1 MGESIGTYTP
11 IEDLK
16 EWDNNPRHNDHAVD
30 EVAKSIKRFGFASP
44 IIARKEDNM
53 VIAGH
58 TRLAAAR
65 SLGLDTV
72 PVRFVDL
79 DPTEAQLLA
88 LADNKIGEIAEWD
101 QDLLSEVLT
110 DLKDEDLSGIGFS
123 DAELEELIQEAQ
135 FEPLDN
141 VIEGDLDD
149 EDWDQMPAESVKI
162 AKAGGVYQIG
172 GQQVACGDCV
182 EVMRSLPDNSVDS
195 IVTDPPYGISF
206 MGRSWDTF
214 DKKQFGHA
222 GEEGQNDLK
231 VKKGFNTLP
240 RYQSEGMY
248 AFFLEWSKECLRV
261 LRPGG
266 HLIAFSATRSVH
278 RMASAIE
285 DAGFEIRDQL
295 GWCYYSGF
303 PKSMDISKQIDK
315 MRHSE
320 DQKLKVTKWLNA
332 KIKQSKKTHKEILQ
346 HFNFNSGSGQIGHW
360 TALSKGAQPSIPT
373 LDQIDILL
381 EFLSVNEIPEEID
394 FLIHKLNSEKNKPSP
409 NWEKRQIT
417 GQHDQPAAAVVWRNN
432 YDSKSNKEAIS
443 KEKRDNP
450 YLKEAQYWEGW
461 GTALKPAYEP
471 CVLARKPIAEKN
483 VASQVLKTGTGAINI
498 DACRFGY
505 GDPCWIGPKDFD
517 GRGTHSRKI
526 TSSLIN
532 VGAYGQHKD
541 YITKGQKAGRWP
553 ANLYQCP
560 KPSRSEREEGLTDLE
575 SKAGFEAVNRKEGS
589 AGVDNPRAGAGRTAG
604 EVKNFHPT
612 VKPVNLMRWL
622 VRLVTPVNGL
632 VLEPFLGSGTTG
644 VASSLEGF
652 RSIGIEREPDYADIC
667 LQRIKNAEGVDIV
680 EIDGLKIERL
690 EEDVCLDEQS

>member
-1 MGESIGTYTP
+1 MDENESIGTYTP
-11 IEDLK
+11 ISDLK
-16 EWDNNPRHNDHAVD
+16 EWKNNPRKNDHAVE

-65 SLGLDTV
+65 SLGLVTV

-88 LADNKIGEIAEWD
+88 LADNKIGEIADWD

-110 DLKDEDLSGIGFS
+110 DLKDADLTGIGFS
-123 DAELEELIQEAQ
+123 DAELEELIEEAQ
-135 FEPLDN
+135 IDQLDN

-149 EDWDQMPAESVKI
+149 QDWDQIPTESVKI
-162 AKAGGVYQIG
+162 AKTGGVYQIG

-182 EVMRSLPDNSVDS
+182 EVMRSLPDNSIDS

-206 MGRSWDTF
+206 MSKDF
-214 DKKQFGHA
+214 DSPSKMLGQMSTGHEQRGA
-222 GEEGQNDLK
+222 FAYGGTHSRGYADNDNEIFQAWSQRWL
-231 VKKGFNTLP
+231 T
-240 RYQSEGMY
+240 E
-248 AFFLEWSKECLRV
+248 AFRV
-261 LRPGG
+261 LKDGG
-266 HLIAFSATRSVH
+266 HIIAFAATRTVH
-278 RMASAIE
+278 RLTVAVE
-285 DAGFEIRDQL
+285 DAGFEIRDQI

-315 MRHSE
+315 MAGAEREVVGEKQSG
-320 DQKLKVTKWLNA
+320 LSGGR
-332 KIKQSKKTHKEILQ
+332 KIKGQRVTV
-346 HFNFNSGSGQIGHW
+346 GSFTDSRNENGM
-360 TALSKGAQPSIPT
+360 
-373 LDQIDILL
+373 
-381 EFLSVNEIPEEID
+381 VNIT
-394 FLIHKLNSEKNKPSP
+394 KPA
-409 NWEKRQIT
+409 T
-417 GQHDQPAAAVVWRNN
+417 
-432 YDSKSNKEAIS
+432 
-443 KEKRDNP
+443 
-450 YLKEAQYWEGW
+450 KEAQYWHGW

-471 CVLARKPIAEKN
+471 CILARKPIAEKN

-505 GDPCWIGPKDFD
+505 GDPCWIGPQHD
-517 GRGTHSRKI
+517 HSDQWNNPTIGSTQAFTYGEMGQRDLDLKNDI
-526 TSSLIN
+526 SS
-532 VGAYGQHKD
+532 YRP
-541 YITKGQKAGRWP
+541 KGGRWP

-575 SKAGFEAVNRKEGS
+575 AIAGFEAVNRKEGS

-622 VRLVTPVNGL
+622 IRLVTPVNGL

-644 VASSLEGF
+644 VASSLESF
-652 RSIGIEREPDYADIC
+652 RSIGIEMDSDYADIC
-667 LQRIKNAEGVDIV
+667 IQRISHAEGAEIV
-680 EIDGLKIERL
+680 EIDKLKIERL
-690 EEDVCLDEQS
+690 EEETWPADQS

>member
-16 EWDNNPRHNDHAVD
+16 EWDNNPRNNDHAVD

-110 DLKDEDLSGIGFS
+110 DLKDEDLSGLGFS
-123 DAELEELIQEAQ
+123 DAELEELIEEAQ

-141 VIEGDLDD
+141 VIEEDLED
-149 EDWDQMPAESVKI
+149 EDWDQMPDQSVKI

-195 IVTDPPYGISF
+195 IVTDPPYGIGF
-206 MGRSWDTF
+206 MGKGWD
-214 DKKQFGHA
+214 HSVPS
-222 GEEGQNDLK
+222 EEW
-231 VKKGFNTLP
+231 
-240 RYQSEGMY
+240 
-248 AFFLEWSKECLRV
+248 AKECLRV
-261 LRPGG
+261 LKDGG
-266 HLIAFSATRSVH
+266 HLICFAATRTVH
-278 RMASAIE
+278 RLAVAVE

-315 MRHSE
+315 MAGAERE
-320 DQKLKVTKWLNA
+320 VVKKDGRTA
-332 KIKQSKKTHKEILQ
+332 K
-346 HFNFNSGSGQIGHW
+346 
-360 TALSKGAQPSIPT
+360 
-373 LDQIDILL
+373 
-381 EFLSVNEIPEEID
+381 
-394 FLIHKLNSEKNKPSP
+394 
-409 NWEKRQIT
+409 
-417 GQHDQPAAAVVWRNN
+417 
-432 YDSKSNKEAIS
+432 
-443 KEKRDNP
+443 
-450 YLKEAQYWEGW
+450 KEAQYWQGW

-505 GDPCWIGPKDFD
+505 GDPCWIGKAEWTGDPKGDPSLSKYTSHVDFL
-517 GRGTHSRKI
+517 RGCPS
-526 TSSLIN
+526 
-532 VGAYGQHKD
+532 HKRGSMHD
-541 YITKGQKAGRWP
+541 LGRWP

-575 SKAGFEAVNRKEGS
+575 AKVSPAVQHQKDTKPNKWEKGIN
-589 AGVDNPRAGAGRTAG
+589 DPRAGTGRTAG

-612 VKPVNLMRWL
+612 VKPVDLMRWL

-680 EIDGLKIERL
+680 EIEALKIERL

>member
-16 EWDNNPRHNDHAVD
+16 EWENNPRHNDHAVA

-44 IIARKEDNM
+44 IIARQEDNM

-88 LADNKIGEIAEWD
+88 LADNKIGELADWD
-101 QDLLSEVLT
+101 QDLLSEILT
-110 DLKDEDLSGIGFS
+110 DLKDEDLSGLGFS
-123 DAELEELIQEAQ
+123 DAELEELIEEAH

-141 VIEGDLDD
+141 LIEEDLED

-172 GQQVACGDCV
+172 GQQVACGDCI

-261 LRPGG
+261 LKDGG

-303 PKSMDISKQIDK
+303 PKSMNISKQIDK
-315 MRHSE
+315 MAGAERE
-320 DQKLKVTKWLNA
+320 VVGYQKLTGTARSTPAITSSADGGYDIKKDQTPITK
-332 KIKQSKKTHKEILQ
+332 
-346 HFNFNSGSGQIGHW
+346 
-360 TALSKGAQPSIPT
+360 
-373 LDQIDILL
+373 
-381 EFLSVNEIPEEID
+381 
-394 FLIHKLNSEKNKPSP
+394 
-409 NWEKRQIT
+409 
-417 GQHDQPAAAVVWRNN
+417 PAT
-432 YDSKSNKEAIS
+432 
-443 KEKRDNP
+443 
-450 YLKEAQYWEGW
+450 KEAQYWQGW

-505 GDPCWIGPKDFD
+505 GDPCWIGPNEKEWSFKHTGRVD
-517 GRGTHSRKI
+517 GSGATLTTAAREGLQ
-526 TSSLIN
+526 SSDP
-532 VGAYGQHKD
+532 K
-541 YITKGQKAGRWP
+541 GRWP

-560 KPSRSEREEGLTDLE
+560 KPSRSEREEGLADLE

-589 AGVDNPRAGAGRTAG
+589 AGVDNPRAGAGRTAS

-622 VRLVTPVNGL
+622 IRLVTPVNGL

-644 VASSLEGF
+644 VAASLEGF
-652 RSIGIEREPDYADIC
+652 RSIGIEREADYADIC
-667 LQRIKNAEGVDIV
+667 LQRIKNAEDADIL

>member
-1 MGESIGTYTP
+1 MDENESIGTYTP
-11 IEDLK
+11 ISDLK
-16 EWDNNPRHNDHAVD
+16 EWKNNPRKNDHAVE

-44 IIARKEDNM
+44 IIARKKDKM

-65 SLGLDTV
+65 VLNIDVV

-88 LADNKIGEIAEWD
+88 LADNKIGEIADWD

-110 DLKDEDLSGIGFS
+110 DLKDADLTGIGFS
-123 DAELEELIQEAQ
+123 DAELDELIQEAQ
-135 FEPLDN
+135 VDQLDN

-149 EDWDQMPAESVKI
+149 QDWDQMPSESVKI
-162 AKAGGVYQIG
+162 AKTGGVYQIG

-195 IVTDPPYGISF
+195 IVTDAPYGIGF
-206 MGRSWDTF
+206 MSRDWD
-214 DKKQFGHA
+214 HSVPS
-222 GEEGQNDLK
+222 EEWA
-231 VKKGFNTLP
+231 
-240 RYQSEGMY
+240 R
-248 AFFLEWSKECLRV
+248 ECLRV
-261 LRPGG
+261 LKDGG
-266 HLIAFSATRSVH
+266 HLICFAATRTVH
-278 RMASAIE
+278 RLAVAVE

-315 MRHSE
+315 MNGRSPKPDDDFREYLRSAIKKANLTQKDIDRHCGTNGMVGHWVGRSQPE
-320 DQKLKVTKWLNA
+320 YPTLEHWEKM
-332 KIKQSKKTHKEILQ
+332 KEILD
-346 HFNFNSGSGQIGHW
+346 
-360 TALSKGAQPSIPT
+360 
-373 LDQIDILL
+373 LDDRYD
-381 EFLSVNEIPEEID
+381 EEIKRVEAEREVVGSKKSSLGGTVACGERD
-394 FLIHKLNSEKNKPSP
+394 ADLIEYHKNKSFD
-409 NWEKRQIT
+409 IT
-417 GQHDQPAAAVVWRNN
+417 KPAT
-432 YDSKSNKEAIS
+432 
-443 KEKRDNP
+443 
-450 YLKEAQYWEGW
+450 KEAQYWEGW

-483 VASQVLKTGTGAINI
+483 VASQVLKSGTGAINI

-505 GDPCWIGPKDFD
+505 GDPCWIGPQDPAMPAGRIRNKRGHFESNKDQNYKMVEAPKP
-517 GRGTHSRKI
+517 HA
-526 TSSLIN
+526 L
-532 VGAYGQHKD
+532 
-541 YITKGQKAGRWP
+541 GRWP

-560 KPSRSEREEGLTDLE
+560 KPSRSEREQGLADLE
-575 SKAGFEAVNRKEGS
+575 AIAGFDAVNRKEGS

-622 VRLVTPVNGL
+622 IRLVTPVNGL

-652 RSIGIEREPDYADIC
+652 RSIGIEKDSDYADIC
-667 LQRIKNAEGVDIV
+667 LQRISHAAGAEIV
-680 EIDGLKIERL
+680 EIDKLKIERL
-690 EEDVCLDEQS
+690 EEETWPADQS

>member
-88 LADNKIGEIAEWD
+88 LADNKIGELADWD
-101 QDLLSEVLT
+101 QDLLSEILT

-123 DAELEELIQEAQ
+123 DAELQELIEEAQ

-141 VIEGDLDD
+141 VIEEDLED
-149 EDWDQMPAESVKI
+149 EDWDQMPDQSVKI

-195 IVTDPPYGISF
+195 IVTDAPYGIGF
-206 MGRSWDTF
+206 MSRDWD
-214 DKKQFGHA
+214 HSVPS
-222 GEEGQNDLK
+222 EEWA
-231 VKKGFNTLP
+231 
-240 RYQSEGMY
+240 R
-248 AFFLEWSKECLRV
+248 ECLRV
-261 LRPGG
+261 LKDGG
-266 HLIAFSATRSVH
+266 HLICFAATRTVH
-278 RMASAIE
+278 RLAVAVE

-303 PKSMDISKQIDK
+303 PKSMDISKQLDK
-315 MRHSE
+315 MAGAEREVVS
-320 DQKLKVTKWLNA
+320 DVLK
-332 KIKQSKKTHKEILQ
+332 
-346 HFNFNSGSGQIGHW
+346 SGQKRNSMAGDFVGEYYI
-360 TALSKGAQPSIPT
+360 TKPT
-373 LDQIDILL
+373 
-381 EFLSVNEIPEEID
+381 
-394 FLIHKLNSEKNKPSP
+394 
-409 NWEKRQIT
+409 T
-417 GQHDQPAAAVVWRNN
+417 
-432 YDSKSNKEAIS
+432 
-443 KEKRDNP
+443 
-450 YLKEAQYWEGW
+450 KEAQYWEGW

-505 GDPCWIGPKDFD
+505 GDPCWIGPQNDHSKDWD
-517 GRGTHSRKI
+517 LDRKMGF
-526 TSSLIN
+526 SS
-532 VGAYGQHKD
+532 D
-541 YITKGQKAGRWP
+541 YVHGERDKLNLSNYKPKGGRWP

-622 VRLVTPVNGL
+622 IRLVTPVNGL

-680 EIDGLKIERL
+680 EIEALRIERL
-690 EEDVCLDEQS
+690 EEETWPEEQS

>member
-1 MGESIGTYTP
+1 MDENESIGTYTP
-11 IEDLK
+11 ISDLK
-16 EWDNNPRHNDHAVD
+16 EWKNNPRKNDHAVE

-65 SLGLDTV
+65 SLGLVTV

-88 LADNKIGEIAEWD
+88 LADNKIGEIADWD
-101 QDLLSEVLT
+101 EDLLSEVLT
-110 DLKDEDLSGIGFS
+110 DLKDADLTGIGFS
-123 DAELEELIQEAQ
+123 DAELDELIQEAQ
-135 FEPLDN
+135 VDQLDN

-149 EDWDQMPAESVKI
+149 QDWDQIPTESVKI
-162 AKAGGVYQIG
+162 AKTGGVYQIG

-195 IVTDPPYGISF
+195 IITDPPYGISF

-285 DAGFEIRDQL
+285 DAGFEIRDQI

-315 MRHSE
+315 MAGVKREIVGKGPDYGHTKITI
-320 DQKLKVTKWLNA
+320 DQKYGFSDKY
-332 KIKQSKKTHKEILQ
+332 
-346 HFNFNSGSGQIGHW
+346 
-360 TALSKGAQPSIPT
+360 
-373 LDQIDILL
+373 DIT
-381 EFLSVNEIPEEID
+381 
-394 FLIHKLNSEKNKPSP
+394 KPS
-409 NWEKRQIT
+409 T
-417 GQHDQPAAAVVWRNN
+417 
-432 YDSKSNKEAIS
+432 
-443 KEKRDNP
+443 
-450 YLKEAQYWEGW
+450 KEAQYWQGW

-498 DACRFGY
+498 DACRFSY
-505 GDPCWIGPKDFD
+505 GDPCWIGPQHD
-517 GRGTHSRKI
+517 HSDQWNNPTIGSTQAFTYGEMGQRDLDLKNDI
-526 TSSLIN
+526 SS
-532 VGAYGQHKD
+532 YRP
-541 YITKGQKAGRWP
+541 KGGRWP

-575 SKAGFEAVNRKEGS
+575 AIAGFEAVNRKEGS
-589 AGVDNPRAGAGRTAG
+589 AGVDNPRAGAGRTAS

-622 VRLVTPVNGL
+622 IRLVTPVNGL

-652 RSIGIEREPDYADIC
+652 RSIGIERDSDYADIC
-667 LQRIKNAEGVDIV
+667 IQRISHAEGAEIA
-680 EIDGLKIERL
+680 EIDKLKIERL
-690 EEDVCLDEQS
+690 EEETWPADQS

>member
-123 DAELEELIQEAQ
+123 DAELEELIEEAQ

-141 VIEGDLDD
+141 VIEGDLEDQ
-149 EDWDQMPAESVKI
+149 DWDQMPDQSVKI

-182 EVMRSLPDNSVDS
+182 EVMRSLPDNSIDS

-206 MGRSWDTF
+206 MSKDF
-214 DKKQFGHA
+214 DSPSKMLGQMSTGHEQRGA
-222 GEEGQNDLK
+222 FAYGGTHSRGYADNDNEI
-231 VKKGFNTLP
+231 F
-240 RYQSEGMY
+240 QAWSERWLTE
-248 AFFLEWSKECLRV
+248 AFRV
-261 LRPGG
+261 LKDGG
-266 HLIAFSATRSVH
+266 HIIAFAATRTVH
-278 RMASAIE
+278 RLAVAVE

-303 PKSMDISKQIDK
+303 PKSMDISKQLDK
-315 MRHSE
+315 MAGAEREVIGSKTNWGE
-320 DQKLKVTKWLNA
+320 ASQSTPNCANGSWDITK
-332 KIKQSKKTHKEILQ
+332 
-346 HFNFNSGSGQIGHW
+346 
-360 TALSKGAQPSIPT
+360 
-373 LDQIDILL
+373 
-381 EFLSVNEIPEEID
+381 
-394 FLIHKLNSEKNKPSP
+394 
-409 NWEKRQIT
+409 
-417 GQHDQPAAAVVWRNN
+417 PAT
-432 YDSKSNKEAIS
+432 
-443 KEKRDNP
+443 
-450 YLKEAQYWEGW
+450 KEAQYWQGW

-505 GDPCWIGPKDFD
+505 GDPCWIGPQNENL
-517 GRGTHSRKI
+517 SRHNNSSDNYSP
-526 TSSLIN
+526 TSYSLAPN
-532 VGAYGQHKD
+532 ERTLYNRSELAG
-541 YITKGQKAGRWP
+541 GRWP

-575 SKAGFEAVNRKEGS
+575 SESSAAVEYHGENSKALS
-589 AGVDNPRAGAGRTAG
+589 SPRAGAGRTAG

-622 VRLVTPVNGL
+622 IRLVTPVNGL

-680 EIDGLKIERL
+680 EIEALKIECL
-690 EEDVCLDEQS
+690 EEDVCLEEQS

>member
-123 DAELEELIQEAQ
+123 DTELEELIQEAQ

-141 VIEGDLDD
+141 VIEGDLED
-149 EDWDQMPAESVKI
+149 EDWDQMPDQSVKI

-195 IVTDPPYGISF
+195 IVTDAPYGIGF
-206 MGRSWDTF
+206 MSRDWD
-214 DKKQFGHA
+214 HSVPS
-222 GEEGQNDLK
+222 EEWA
-231 VKKGFNTLP
+231 
-240 RYQSEGMY
+240 R
-248 AFFLEWSKECLRV
+248 ECLRV
-261 LRPGG
+261 LKDGG
-266 HLIAFSATRSVH
+266 HLICFAATRTVH
-278 RMASAIE
+278 RLAVAVE

-315 MRHSE
+315 MAGAEREVVGLDRRYNEPSGIVSAGRSE
-320 DQKLKVTKWLNA
+320 RILIDR
-332 KIKQSKKTHKEILQ
+332 KIT
-346 HFNFNSGSGQIGHW
+346 
-360 TALSKGAQPSIPT
+360 
-373 LDQIDILL
+373 
-381 EFLSVNEIPEEID
+381 
-394 FLIHKLNSEKNKPSP
+394 KPS
-409 NWEKRQIT
+409 T
-417 GQHDQPAAAVVWRNN
+417 
-432 YDSKSNKEAIS
+432 
-443 KEKRDNP
+443 
-450 YLKEAQYWEGW
+450 KEAQYWQGW

-505 GDPCWIGPKDFD
+505 GDPCWIGPQEKPATMEASWSE
-517 GRGTHSRKI
+517 GRAG
-526 TSSLIN
+526 
-532 VGAYGQHKD
+532 VVYGKLD
-541 YITKGQKAGRWP
+541 YNAGEEWSGHLTGRWP

-575 SKAGFEAVNRKEGS
+575 AKVPPAVQHQKDTKPNKWEKGIN
-589 AGVDNPRAGAGRTAG
+589 DPRAGTGRTAG

-622 VRLVTPVNGL
+622 IRLVTPVNGL

-680 EIDGLKIERL
+680 EIEALKIERL

>member
-16 EWDNNPRHNDHAVD
+16 EWDNNPRNNDHAVD

-110 DLKDEDLSGIGFS
+110 DLKDEDLSGLGFS
-123 DAELEELIQEAQ
+123 DAELEELIEEAQ

-141 VIEGDLDD
+141 VIEEDLED

-195 IVTDPPYGISF
+195 IVTDPPYGIGF
-206 MGRSWDTF
+206 MGKGWD
-214 DKKQFGHA
+214 HSVPS
-222 GEEGQNDLK
+222 EEWA
-231 VKKGFNTLP
+231 
-240 RYQSEGMY
+240 R
-248 AFFLEWSKECLRV
+248 ECLRV
-261 LRPGG
+261 LKDGG
-266 HLIAFSATRSVH
+266 HLICFAATRTVH
-278 RMASAIE
+278 RLAVAVE

-315 MRHSE
+315 IAGAERE
-320 DQKLKVTKWLNA
+320 VVA
-332 KIKQSKKTHKEILQ
+332 HKEASQKGVSIAEDR
-346 HFNFNSGSGQIGHW
+346 SVVGAGSFGE
-360 TALSKGAQPSIPT
+360 AKVIPIT
-373 LDQIDILL
+373 
-381 EFLSVNEIPEEID
+381 
-394 FLIHKLNSEKNKPSP
+394 KP
-409 NWEKRQIT
+409 T
-417 GQHDQPAAAVVWRNN
+417 T
-432 YDSKSNKEAIS
+432 
-443 KEKRDNP
+443 
-450 YLKEAQYWEGW
+450 KEAQYWQGW

-505 GDPCWIGPKDFD
+505 GDPCWIGPQNKAE
-517 GRGTHSRKI
+517 
-526 TSSLIN
+526 TSDL
-532 VGAYGQHKD
+532 
-541 YITKGQKAGRWP
+541 GRWP

-589 AGVDNPRAGAGRTAG
+589 SSLLSPRAGAGRTAG

-667 LQRIKNAEGVDIV
+667 LQRIKNAEGADII
-680 EIDGLKIERL
+680 ETYALKIERL
-690 EEDVCLDEQS
+690 EEETWPEEQS

>member
-16 EWDNNPRHNDHAVD
+16 EWDNNPRNNDHAVD

-123 DAELEELIQEAQ
+123 DTELEELIEEAQ

-141 VIEGDLDD
+141 VIEEDLED

-172 GQQVACGDCV
+172 GQQVACGDCI

-303 PKSMDISKQIDK
+303 PKSMDVSKQIDK
-315 MRHSE
+315 MKGVERPDREVS
-320 DQKLKVTKWLNA
+320 DYDDNKILSPIRQVLNKGTPVT
-332 KIKQSKKTHKEILQ
+332 E
-346 HFNFNSGSGQIGHW
+346 
-360 TALSKGAQPSIPT
+360 
-373 LDQIDILL
+373 
-381 EFLSVNEIPEEID
+381 
-394 FLIHKLNSEKNKPSP
+394 
-409 NWEKRQIT
+409 
-417 GQHDQPAAAVVWRNN
+417 
-432 YDSKSNKEAIS
+432 EAI
-443 KEKRDNP
+443 RW
-450 YLKEAQYWEGW
+450 QGW

-505 GDPCWIGPKDFD
+505 GDPCWIGPQDELKDHNGF
-517 GRGTHSRKI
+517 
-526 TSSLIN
+526 SSVYVDPKLPKSK
-532 VGAYGQHKD
+532 AED
-541 YITKGQKAGRWP
+541 YFVKAPTGGRWP

-575 SKAGFEAVNRKEGS
+575 GKTAAEITNRKEGS
-589 AGVDNPRAGAGRTAG
+589 AGLKNARAGRTLQG

-622 VRLVTPVNGL
+622 IRLVTPVNGL

-644 VASSLEGF
+644 VAASLEGF

-667 LQRIKNAEGVDIV
+667 LQRIKNAEDADIL

-690 EEDVCLDEQS
+690 EEDVCLEEQS

>member
-1 MGESIGTYTP
+1 MTESIGTYTA

-16 EWDNNPRHNDHAVD
+16 EWENNPRKNDHAVA

-65 SLGLDTV
+65 QIGLDKV

-88 LADNKIGEIAEWD
+88 LADNKIGEIADWD

-110 DLKDEDLSGIGFS
+110 DLKDSDLSGLGFS

-135 FEPLDN
+135 VDQLDN

-149 EDWDQMPAESVKI
+149 QDWDQMPSESVKI
-162 AKAGGVYQIG
+162 AKTGGVYQIG
-172 GQQVACGDCV
+172 GQQVACGDCI

-214 DKKQFGHA
+214 DKNQFGHA
-222 GEEGQNDLK
+222 GEEGKNDLK

-248 AFFLEWSKECLRV
+248 SFFLEWSKECLRV
-261 LRPGG
+261 LKDGG

-315 MRHSE
+315 MAGVERE
-320 DQKLKVTKWLNA
+320 VVGVDQTKIRN
-332 KIKQSKKTHKEILQ
+332 SKRSTV
-346 HFNFNSGSGQIGHW
+346 W
-360 TALSKGAQPSIPT
+360 TGDVWADNGATIT
-373 LDQIDILL
+373 
-381 EFLSVNEIPEEID
+381 
-394 FLIHKLNSEKNKPSP
+394 KPAT
-409 NWEKRQIT
+409 E
-417 GQHDQPAAAVVWRNN
+417 
-432 YDSKSNKEAIS
+432 
-443 KEKRDNP
+443 
-450 YLKEAQYWEGW
+450 EAQHWQGW

-505 GDPCWIGPKDFD
+505 GDPCWIGPQNDHSKDWD
-517 GRGTHSRKI
+517 LDRKMGF
-526 TSSLIN
+526 SS
-532 VGAYGQHKD
+532 D
-541 YITKGQKAGRWP
+541 YVHGERDKLNLSNYKPKGGRWP

-575 SKAGFEAVNRKEGS
+575 AKVPPAVQHQKDTKPNKWEKGIN
-589 AGVDNPRAGAGRTAG
+589 DPRAGTGRTAG

-622 VRLVTPVNGL
+622 IRLVTPVNGL

-644 VASSLEGF
+644 VAASLEGF

-667 LQRIKNAEGVDIV
+667 LQRIKNAEGVGIV

-690 EEDVCLDEQS
+690 EEETWPEEQS

>member
-44 IIARKEDNM
+44 IIARSEDKM

-65 SLGLDTV
+65 KIGLDKV

-123 DAELEELIQEAQ
+123 DAELQELIEEAQ
-135 FEPLDN
+135 LEPLDN

-162 AKAGGVYQIG
+162 ARAGGVYQIG

-182 EVMRSLPDNSVDS
+182 EIMRSLPDNSIDS
-195 IVTDPPYGISF
+195 IVTDPPYGIGF
-206 MGRSWDTF
+206 MGKGWD
-214 DKKQFGHA
+214 HS
-222 GEEGQNDLK
+222 
-231 VKKGFNTLP
+231 VP
-240 RYQSEGMY
+240 SEQW
-248 AFFLEWSKECLRV
+248 ARECLRV
-261 LRPGG
+261 LKDGG
-266 HLIAFSATRSVH
+266 HLICFAATRTVH
-278 RMASAIE
+278 RLTVAVE

-303 PKSMDISKQIDK
+303 PKSMDISKQLDK
-315 MRHSE
+315 MAGAEHE
-320 DQKLKVTKWLNA
+320 VV
-332 KIKQSKKTHKEILQ
+332 
-346 HFNFNSGSGQIGHW
+346 GYY
-360 TALSKGAQPSIPT
+360 KGAVPKEGTFNASFENGSNVPIT
-373 LDQIDILL
+373 
-381 EFLSVNEIPEEID
+381 
-394 FLIHKLNSEKNKPSP
+394 KPS
-409 NWEKRQIT
+409 T
-417 GQHDQPAAAVVWRNN
+417 
-432 YDSKSNKEAIS
+432 
-443 KEKRDNP
+443 
-450 YLKEAQYWEGW
+450 KEAQYWQGW

-505 GDPCWIGPKDFD
+505 GDPCWIGPQDKYKDGAGLVSPKSISFQGGQD
-517 GRGTHSRKI
+517 G
-526 TSSLIN
+526 SLN
-532 VGAYGQHKD
+532 VSMSTAHD
-541 YITKGQKAGRWP
+541 LGRWP

-560 KPSRSEREEGLTDLE
+560 KPSRSEREEGLTGLE
-575 SKAGFEAVNRKEGS
+575 GKAGFEAVNRKEGS
-589 AGVDNPRAGAGRTAG
+589 SSLLSPRAGAGRTAG

-622 VRLVTPVNGL
+622 IRLVTPVNGL

-667 LQRIKNAEGVDIV
+667 LQRIKNAEGADIV
-680 EIDGLKIERL
+680 EIEALKIERL
-690 EEDVCLDEQS
+690 EEETWPEEQS

>member
-1 MGESIGTYTP
+1 MDENESIGTYTP
-11 IEDLK
+11 ISDLK
-16 EWDNNPRHNDHAVD
+16 EWKNNPRKNDHAVE

-65 SLGLDTV
+65 SLGLVTV

-88 LADNKIGEIAEWD
+88 LADNKIGEIADWD
-101 QDLLSEVLT
+101 EDLLSEVLT
-110 DLKDEDLSGIGFS
+110 DLKDADLTGIGFS
-123 DAELEELIQEAQ
+123 DAELDELIQEAQ
-135 FEPLDN
+135 VDQLDN

-149 EDWDQMPAESVKI
+149 QDWDQMPSESVKI
-162 AKAGGVYQIG
+162 AKTGGVYQIG

-195 IVTDPPYGISF
+195 IITDPPYGISF

-285 DAGFEIRDQL
+285 DAGFEIRDQI

-315 MRHSE
+315 MAGVKREIVGKGPDYGHTKITI
-320 DQKLKVTKWLNA
+320 DQKYGFSDKY
-332 KIKQSKKTHKEILQ
+332 
-346 HFNFNSGSGQIGHW
+346 
-360 TALSKGAQPSIPT
+360 
-373 LDQIDILL
+373 DIT
-381 EFLSVNEIPEEID
+381 
-394 FLIHKLNSEKNKPSP
+394 KPS
-409 NWEKRQIT
+409 T
-417 GQHDQPAAAVVWRNN
+417 
-432 YDSKSNKEAIS
+432 
-443 KEKRDNP
+443 
-450 YLKEAQYWEGW
+450 KEAQYWQGW

-505 GDPCWIGPKDFD
+505 GDPCWIGPQDELQQKEPILNKAH
-517 GRGTHSRKI
+517 GHKNNSNNRLQKN
-526 TSSLIN
+526 TSKYLISN
-532 VGAYGQHKD
+532 VSD
-541 YITKGQKAGRWP
+541 LGRWP

-575 SKAGFEAVNRKEGS
+575 AIAGFEAVNRKEGS
-589 AGVDNPRAGAGRTAG
+589 AGVDNPRAGAGRTAS

-622 VRLVTPVNGL
+622 IRLVTPVNGL

-652 RSIGIEREPDYADIC
+652 RSIGIERDSDYADIC
-667 LQRIKNAEGVDIV
+667 IQRISHAEGAEIV
-680 EIDGLKIERL
+680 EIDKLKIERL
-690 EEDVCLDEQS
+690 EEETWPADQS

>member
-16 EWDNNPRHNDHAVD
+16 EWENNPRHNDYAVA

-88 LADNKIGEIAEWD
+88 LADNKIGELADWD

-123 DAELEELIQEAQ
+123 DAELEELIEEAH

-141 VIEGDLDD
+141 VIEEDLED

-195 IVTDPPYGISF
+195 IVTDAPYGIGF
-206 MGRSWDTF
+206 MSKGWD
-214 DKKQFGHA
+214 HSVPS
-222 GEEGQNDLK
+222 EEWA
-231 VKKGFNTLP
+231 
-240 RYQSEGMY
+240 R
-248 AFFLEWSKECLRV
+248 ECLRV
-261 LRPGG
+261 LKDGG
-266 HLIAFSATRSVH
+266 HLIAFAATRTVH
-278 RMASAIE
+278 RLAVAVE

-303 PKSMDISKQIDK
+303 PKSMDISKQLDK
-315 MRHSE
+315 MAGAERE
-320 DQKLKVTKWLNA
+320 VVA
-332 KIKQSKKTHKEILQ
+332 HKEASQKGVSIAE
-346 HFNFNSGSGQIGHW
+346 HRSVVGAGSFGE
-360 TALSKGAQPSIPT
+360 AKVIPIT
-373 LDQIDILL
+373 
-381 EFLSVNEIPEEID
+381 
-394 FLIHKLNSEKNKPSP
+394 KP
-409 NWEKRQIT
+409 T
-417 GQHDQPAAAVVWRNN
+417 T
-432 YDSKSNKEAIS
+432 
-443 KEKRDNP
+443 
-450 YLKEAQYWEGW
+450 KEAQYWHGW

-505 GDPCWIGPKDFD
+505 GDPCWIGPQNENL
-517 GRGTHSRKI
+517 SRHNNSSDNYSP
-526 TSSLIN
+526 TSYSLAPN
-532 VGAYGQHKD
+532 ERTLYNRSELAG
-541 YITKGQKAGRWP
+541 GRWP

-560 KPSRSEREEGLTDLE
+560 KPSRSEREEGLADLE

-589 AGVDNPRAGAGRTAG
+589 AGVDNPRAGAGRTAS

-622 VRLVTPVNGL
+622 IRLVTPVNGL

-667 LQRIKNAEGVDIV
+667 LQRIKNAEDADIL
-680 EIDGLKIERL
+680 EIEALKIERL
-690 EEDVCLDEQS
+690 EEDVCLEEQS

>member
-1 MGESIGTYTP
+1 MGESIGTYTA

-16 EWDNNPRHNDHAVD
+16 EWDNNPRNNDHAVD

-44 IIARKEDNM
+44 IIARSEDKM

-58 TRLAAAR
+58 SRLAAAR
-65 SLGLDTV
+65 KIGLDKV

-88 LADNKIGEIAEWD
+88 LADNKIGEIADWD
-101 QDLLSEVLT
+101 RDLLSEVLT
-110 DLKDEDLSGIGFS
+110 DLKDEDLSDIGFS
-123 DAELEELIQEAQ
+123 DAELEDLIEEAQ
-135 FEPLDN
+135 FEPLEN
-141 VIEGDLDD
+141 VIEEDLED

-206 MGRSWDTF
+206 MSKDF
-214 DKKQFGHA
+214 DSPSKMLGQMSTGHEQRGA
-222 GEEGQNDLK
+222 FAYGGTHSRGYADNDNEI
-231 VKKGFNTLP
+231 F
-240 RYQSEGMY
+240 Q
-248 AFFLEWSKECLRV
+248 AWSQRWLDEAYRV
-261 LRPGG
+261 LKDGG
-266 HLIAFSATRSVH
+266 HIIAFAATRTVH
-278 RMASAIE
+278 RLTVAIE

-315 MRHSE
+315 MKGVEREIKGYRISDGGMTSGGNE
-320 DQKLKVTKWLNA
+320 FGRSLSAMGREIPVTK
-332 KIKQSKKTHKEILQ
+332 
-346 HFNFNSGSGQIGHW
+346 
-360 TALSKGAQPSIPT
+360 
-373 LDQIDILL
+373 
-381 EFLSVNEIPEEID
+381 
-394 FLIHKLNSEKNKPSP
+394 
-409 NWEKRQIT
+409 
-417 GQHDQPAAAVVWRNN
+417 PAT
-432 YDSKSNKEAIS
+432 E
-443 KEKRDNP
+443 
-450 YLKEAQYWEGW
+450 EAQYWEGW

-505 GDPCWIGPKDFD
+505 GDPCWIGYTGEIRDPRNSKGHEGQNIGKIFGDY
-517 GRGTHSRKI
+517 RGIKRDQYAHD
-526 TSSLIN
+526 L
-532 VGAYGQHKD
+532 
-541 YITKGQKAGRWP
+541 GRWP
-553 ANLYQCP
+553 ANLYQCS

-575 SKAGFEAVNRKEGS
+575 SKAGFEAVDRKEGS
-589 AGVDNPRAGAGRTAG
+589 AGVDNPRAGAGRTAS

-622 VRLVTPVNGL
+622 IRLVTPVNGL

-652 RSIGIEREPDYADIC
+652 RSIGIERETDYADIC

-680 EIDGLKIERL
+680 EIDGFKIERL
-690 EEDVCLDEQS
+690 EEETWPEKQS

>member
-16 EWDNNPRHNDHAVD
+16 EWENNPRHNDHAVA

-44 IIARKEDNM
+44 IIARQEDNM

-88 LADNKIGEIAEWD
+88 LADNKIGELADWD

-123 DAELEELIQEAQ
+123 DAELKELIEEAH

-141 VIEGDLDD
+141 VIEEDLED

-162 AKAGGVYQIG
+162 AKAGGIYQIG

-182 EVMRSLPDNSVDS
+182 EVMRSLPDSCVDA
-195 IVTDPPYGISF
+195 IVTDPPYGIGF
-206 MGRSWDTF
+206 MSKGWD
-214 DKKQFGHA
+214 HSVPS
-222 GEEGQNDLK
+222 EEWA
-231 VKKGFNTLP
+231 
-240 RYQSEGMY
+240 R
-248 AFFLEWSKECLRV
+248 ECLRV
-261 LRPGG
+261 LKDGG
-266 HLIAFSATRSVH
+266 HLIAFAATRTVH
-278 RMASAIE
+278 RLAVAVE

-303 PKSMDISKQIDK
+303 PKSMDISKQLDK
-315 MRHSE
+315 MAGAERE
-320 DQKLKVTKWLNA
+320 VVA
-332 KIKQSKKTHKEILQ
+332 HKEASQKGVSIAEDR
-346 HFNFNSGSGQIGHW
+346 SVVGAGSFGE
-360 TALSKGAQPSIPT
+360 AKVIPIT
-373 LDQIDILL
+373 
-381 EFLSVNEIPEEID
+381 
-394 FLIHKLNSEKNKPSP
+394 KP
-409 NWEKRQIT
+409 T
-417 GQHDQPAAAVVWRNN
+417 T
-432 YDSKSNKEAIS
+432 
-443 KEKRDNP
+443 
-450 YLKEAQYWEGW
+450 KEAQYWEGW

-505 GDPCWIGPKDFD
+505 GDPCWIGPNEKEWSFKHTGRVD
-517 GRGTHSRKI
+517 GSGATLTTAAREGLQ
-526 TSSLIN
+526 SSDP
-532 VGAYGQHKD
+532 K
-541 YITKGQKAGRWP
+541 GRWP

-575 SKAGFEAVNRKEGS
+575 QRSSPNNLSGGTDTRLDGKKVAV
-589 AGVDNPRAGAGRTAG
+589 VQ
-604 EVKNFHPT
+604 NFHPT

-622 VRLVTPVNGL
+622 IRLVTPVNGL

-644 VASSLEGF
+644 VAASLEGF

-667 LQRIKNAEGVDIV
+667 LQRIKNAEDADIL

-690 EEDVCLDEQS
+690 EEETWPEEQS

>member
-16 EWDNNPRHNDHAVD
+16 EWDNNPRNNDHAVD

-123 DAELEELIQEAQ
+123 DAELEELIEEAQ

-141 VIEGDLDD
+141 VIEEDLED

-172 GQQVACGDCV
+172 GQQVACGDCI

-315 MRHSE
+315 MAGAEREVIGSKTNWGE
-320 DQKLKVTKWLNA
+320 ASQSTPNCANGSWDITK
-332 KIKQSKKTHKEILQ
+332 
-346 HFNFNSGSGQIGHW
+346 
-360 TALSKGAQPSIPT
+360 PT
-373 LDQIDILL
+373 
-381 EFLSVNEIPEEID
+381 
-394 FLIHKLNSEKNKPSP
+394 
-409 NWEKRQIT
+409 T
-417 GQHDQPAAAVVWRNN
+417 
-432 YDSKSNKEAIS
+432 
-443 KEKRDNP
+443 
-450 YLKEAQYWEGW
+450 KEAQYWQGW

-505 GDPCWIGPKDFD
+505 GDPCWIGPQEKPATMEASWSE
-517 GRGTHSRKI
+517 GRAG
-526 TSSLIN
+526 
-532 VGAYGQHKD
+532 VVYGKLD
-541 YITKGQKAGRWP
+541 YNAGEEWSGHLTGRWP

-575 SKAGFEAVNRKEGS
+575 QRSSPNNLSGGTDTRLDGKKVAV
-589 AGVDNPRAGAGRTAG
+589 VQ
-604 EVKNFHPT
+604 NFHPT

-622 VRLVTPVNGL
+622 IRLVTPVNGL

-680 EIDGLKIERL
+680 ETYALKIERL

>member
-16 EWDNNPRHNDHAVD
+16 EWENNPRHNDHAVA

-44 IIARKEDNM
+44 IIARQEDNM

-88 LADNKIGEIAEWD
+88 LADNKIGELADWD

-110 DLKDEDLSGIGFS
+110 DLKDEDLSGLGFS
-123 DAELEELIQEAQ
+123 DAELEELIEEAQ

-141 VIEGDLDD
+141 VIEEDLED
-149 EDWDQMPAESVKI
+149 EDWDQIPAESVKI

-195 IVTDPPYGISF
+195 IVTDPPYGIGF
-206 MGRSWDTF
+206 MGKGWD
-214 DKKQFGHA
+214 HSVPS
-222 GEEGQNDLK
+222 EEWA
-231 VKKGFNTLP
+231 
-240 RYQSEGMY
+240 R
-248 AFFLEWSKECLRV
+248 ECLRV
-261 LRPGG
+261 LKDGG
-266 HLIAFSATRSVH
+266 HLICFAATRTVH
-278 RMASAIE
+278 RLAVAVE

-303 PKSMDISKQIDK
+303 PKSMNISKQIDK
-315 MRHSE
+315 MAGVE
-320 DQKLKVTKWLNA
+320 PV
-332 KIKQSKKTHKEILQ
+332 
-346 HFNFNSGSGQIGHW
+346 
-360 TALSKGAQPSIPT
+360 
-373 LDQIDILL
+373 DI
-381 EFLSVNEIPEEID
+381 
-394 FLIHKLNSEKNKPSP
+394 
-409 NWEKRQIT
+409 
-417 GQHDQPAAAVVWRNN
+417 QPADLGFNDQWNN
-432 YDSKSNKEAIS
+432 VNNKHIMPPATT
-443 KEKRDNP
+443 
-450 YLKEAQYWEGW
+450 KEAQYWQGW

-505 GDPCWIGPKDFD
+505 GDPCWIGDQNPVRDPRRSD
-517 GRGTHSRKI
+517 GSMASGTDRSVTLPAR
-526 TSSLIN
+526 
-532 VGAYGQHKD
+532 D
-541 YITKGQKAGRWP
+541 YVENFAHDLGRWP

-589 AGVDNPRAGAGRTAG
+589 AGVDNPRAGAGRTAS

-622 VRLVTPVNGL
+622 IRLVTPVNGL

-667 LQRIKNAEGVDIV
+667 LQRIKNAEDADIV
-680 EIDGLKIERL
+680 EIEALKIERL
-690 EEDVCLDEQS
+690 EEDVCLEEQS

>member
-1 MGESIGTYTP
+1 MAESIGTYTP

-16 EWDNNPRHNDHAVD
+16 EWENNPRHNDHAVA

-65 SLGLDTV
+65 QIGLNKV

-88 LADNKIGEIAEWD
+88 LADNKIGEIADWD

-110 DLKDEDLSGIGFS
+110 DLKDADLSGIGFS
-123 DAELEELIQEAQ
+123 DAELDELIQEAQ
-135 FEPLDN
+135 VDQLDN
-141 VIEGDLDD
+141 VIEGDLED
-149 EDWDQMPAESVKI
+149 EDWDQMPSESVKI
-162 AKAGGVYQIG
+162 AKTGGVYQIG

-182 EVMRSLPDNSVDS
+182 EVMRSLPDNSIDS
-195 IVTDPPYGISF
+195 IITDPPYGISF
-206 MGRSWDTF
+206 MSKDF
-214 DKKQFGHA
+214 DSPSKMLGQMSTGHEQRGA
-222 GEEGQNDLK
+222 FAYGGTHSRGYADNDNQIFQAWSQRWL
-231 VKKGFNTLP
+231 T
-240 RYQSEGMY
+240 E
-248 AFFLEWSKECLRV
+248 AFRV
-261 LRPGG
+261 LKDGG
-266 HLIAFSATRSVH
+266 HLIAFAATRTVH
-278 RMASAIE
+278 RLAVAVE

-315 MRHSE
+315 MAGAEREVVGYKDKKQLEQMQKWKEQDGRKIRE
-320 DQKLKVTKWLNA
+320 DVEGLGAITK
-332 KIKQSKKTHKEILQ
+332 
-346 HFNFNSGSGQIGHW
+346 
-360 TALSKGAQPSIPT
+360 PT
-373 LDQIDILL
+373 
-381 EFLSVNEIPEEID
+381 
-394 FLIHKLNSEKNKPSP
+394 
-409 NWEKRQIT
+409 T
-417 GQHDQPAAAVVWRNN
+417 
-432 YDSKSNKEAIS
+432 
-443 KEKRDNP
+443 
-450 YLKEAQYWEGW
+450 KEAQYWEGW

-505 GDPCWIGPKDFD
+505 GDPCWIGKAEWTGDPKGDPSLSKYTSHVDFLS
-517 GRGTHSRKI
+517 GSPTHKRGSMHD
-526 TSSLIN
+526 L
-532 VGAYGQHKD
+532 
-541 YITKGQKAGRWP
+541 GRWP

-589 AGVDNPRAGAGRTAG
+589 AGVDNPRAGAGRTAS

-622 VRLVTPVNGL
+622 IRLVTPVNGL

-690 EEDVCLDEQS
+690 EEETWPEEQS

>member
-65 SLGLDTV
+65 KIGLDKV

-110 DLKDEDLSGIGFS
+110 DLKDEDLSGLGFS
-123 DAELEELIQEAQ
+123 DAELQELIEEAQ

-141 VIEGDLDD
+141 LIEGDLED
-149 EDWDQMPAESVKI
+149 EDWDQMPDQSVKI

-182 EVMRSLPDNSVDS
+182 EVMRSLPDNSIDS

-206 MGRSWDTF
+206 MSKDF
-214 DKKQFGHA
+214 DSPAKMLGQMSTGHEQRGA
-222 GEEGQNDLK
+222 FAYGGTHSRGYADNDNEI
-231 VKKGFNTLP
+231 F
-240 RYQSEGMY
+240 QAWSERWLTE
-248 AFFLEWSKECLRV
+248 AFRV
-261 LRPGG
+261 LKDGG
-266 HLIAFSATRSVH
+266 HIIAFAATRTVH
-278 RMASAIE
+278 RLAVAVE

-303 PKSMDISKQIDK
+303 PKSMNISKQLDK
-315 MRHSE
+315 MAGVE
-320 DQKLKVTKWLNA
+320 PVDIVPADLGFNDQWN
-332 KIKQSKKTHKEILQ
+332 
-346 HFNFNSGSGQIGHW
+346 N
-360 TALSKGAQPSIPT
+360 
-373 LDQIDILL
+373 
-381 EFLSVNEIPEEID
+381 VN
-394 FLIHKLNSEKNKPSP
+394 NKHIMP
-409 NWEKRQIT
+409 
-417 GQHDQPAAAVVWRNN
+417 PATT
-432 YDSKSNKEAIS
+432 KEA
-443 KEKRDNP
+443 K
-450 YLKEAQYWEGW
+450 YWQGW

-505 GDPCWIGPKDFD
+505 GDPCWIGPQNENL
-517 GRGTHSRKI
+517 SRHNNSSDNYSP
-526 TSSLIN
+526 TSYSLPN
-532 VGAYGQHKD
+532 KERTLYNRSELAG
-541 YITKGQKAGRWP
+541 GRWP

-560 KPSRSEREEGLTDLE
+560 KPSRSEREEGLIDLE
-575 SKAGFEAVNRKEGS
+575 SKTGFEAVNRKEGS

-622 VRLVTPVNGL
+622 IRLVTPVNGL

-667 LQRIKNAEGVDIV
+667 LQRIKNAEGADIV
-680 EIDGLKIERL
+680 EIEALKIERL
-690 EEDVCLDEQS
+690 EEDVCPEEQS

>member
-123 DAELEELIQEAQ
+123 DTELEELIQEAQ

-141 VIEGDLDD
+141 VIEGDLED
-149 EDWDQMPAESVKI
+149 EDWDQMPDQSVKI

-182 EVMRSLPDNSVDS
+182 EVMRSLPDNSIDS
-195 IVTDPPYGISF
+195 IVTDAPYGIGF
-206 MGRSWDTF
+206 MSRDWD
-214 DKKQFGHA
+214 HSVPS
-222 GEEGQNDLK
+222 EEWA
-231 VKKGFNTLP
+231 
-240 RYQSEGMY
+240 R
-248 AFFLEWSKECLRV
+248 ECLRV
-261 LRPGG
+261 LKDGG
-266 HLIAFSATRSVH
+266 HLICFAATRTVH
-278 RMASAIE
+278 RLAVAVE

-315 MRHSE
+315 MAGVERE
-320 DQKLKVTKWLNA
+320 IVGEYQVTRDL
-332 KIKQSKKTHKEILQ
+332 
-346 HFNFNSGSGQIGHW
+346 SGGSWKDLHTKPNKATMQNI
-360 TALSKGAQPSIPT
+360 TKPT
-373 LDQIDILL
+373 
-381 EFLSVNEIPEEID
+381 
-394 FLIHKLNSEKNKPSP
+394 
-409 NWEKRQIT
+409 T
-417 GQHDQPAAAVVWRNN
+417 
-432 YDSKSNKEAIS
+432 
-443 KEKRDNP
+443 
-450 YLKEAQYWEGW
+450 KEAQYWQGW

-505 GDPCWIGPKDFD
+505 GDPCWIGPQDELQQKEPILNKAH
-517 GRGTHSRKI
+517 GHKNNSNNRLQKN
-526 TSSLIN
+526 TSKYLISN
-532 VGAYGQHKD
+532 VSD
-541 YITKGQKAGRWP
+541 LGRWP

-560 KPSRSEREEGLTDLE
+560 KPSRSEREEGLADLE

-622 VRLVTPVNGL
+622 IRLVTPVNGL

-652 RSIGIEREPDYADIC
+652 RSIGIEQEPDYADIC
-667 LQRIKNAEGVDIV
+667 LQRIKNAEGADIV
-680 EIDGLKIERL
+680 EIEALKIERL

>member
-16 EWDNNPRHNDHAVD
+16 EWDNNPRNNDHAVD

-44 IIARKEDNM
+44 IIARSEDKM

-65 SLGLDTV
+65 KIGLDKV

-135 FEPLDN
+135 VDQLDN
-141 VIEGDLDD
+141 VIEEDLED

-195 IVTDPPYGISF
+195 IVTDPPYGIGF
-206 MGRSWDTF
+206 MGKGWD
-214 DKKQFGHA
+214 HSVPS
-222 GEEGQNDLK
+222 EEWA
-231 VKKGFNTLP
+231 
-240 RYQSEGMY
+240 R
-248 AFFLEWSKECLRV
+248 ECLRV
-261 LRPGG
+261 LKDGG
-266 HLIAFSATRSVH
+266 HLICFAATRTVH
-278 RMASAIE
+278 RLAVAVE

-315 MRHSE
+315 MAGVERE
-320 DQKLKVTKWLNA
+320 VIGKDQ
-332 KIKQSKKTHKEILQ
+332 
-346 HFNFNSGSGQIGHW
+346 NF
-360 TALSKGAQPSIPT
+360 GA
-373 LDQIDILL
+373 
-381 EFLSVNEIPEEID
+381 
-394 FLIHKLNSEKNKPSP
+394 
-409 NWEKRQIT
+409 
-417 GQHDQPAAAVVWRNN
+417 
-432 YDSKSNKEAIS
+432 SNKEEGKIAYGDYKGAWDIT
-443 KEKRDNP
+443 KP
-450 YLKEAQYWEGW
+450 TTKEAQYWQGW

-505 GDPCWIGPKDFD
+505 GDPCWIGKAEWTGDPKGDPSLSKYTSHVDFLA
-517 GRGTHSRKI
+517 GT
-526 TSSLIN
+526 
-532 VGAYGQHKD
+532 A
-541 YITKGQKAGRWP
+541 TKRAPRHNLGRWP

-560 KPSRSEREEGLTDLE
+560 KPSRSEREEGLADLE
-575 SKAGFEAVNRKEGS
+575 AKVSDGYM
-589 AGVDNPRAGAGRTAG
+589 GAGDTRLDGRPNPKRA
-604 EVKNFHPT
+604 NFHPT

-622 VRLVTPVNGL
+622 IRLVTPVNGL

-667 LQRIKNAEGVDIV
+667 LQRIKNAEGADIV
-680 EIDGLKIERL
+680 EIEALKIERL
-690 EEDVCLDEQS
+690 EEETWPEEQS